1 MGFVN
6 GMVDWKRKPINK
18 DKHGGTRASI
28 FIHFL
33 VVITSLTFIGN
44 VFNMIL
50 YFTQTIHMDIGTSIS
65 TITII
70 IGVTCVFALVG
81 GFFLDSYITC
91 FTGILSF
98 DPIWFLLRGSEYSL
112 IPSMLEERIIKPY
125 RFNLI
130 LDIIGYVLLALQAH
144 IPALQPPPC
153 NMFAPSSNC
162 EQVHGYNAAIFYGGL
177 YLLAFGEGCLR
188 ANIAS
193 LGVKQRSSFFNWF
206 TFSVSLGAFIG
217 VTLLVWIQENKGWNL
232 AFTFSAGWTIL
243 GVVVVAS
250 GFSFYRNL
258 IPRGSPLT
266 RMLQVLVAAFHKR
279 KLQFPENDEEEIYL
293 ENTKEDNV
301 GELLQRTKDLKWLD
315 KASISDGRTG
325 NWHLCSVSQVEE
337 IKIVLRML
345 PVFLSETICY
355 SPVFLVQTL
364 SVQQGTT
371 INTKLGAI
379 NVTPASLFVIPI
391 FFQLVVLVIYD
402 RVFVPFARRITGCPT
417 GITHLQRI
425 GVGFIAAII
434 ATFLGAVF
442 ERKRKAVAEDHGLL
456 DSGGQVPMSV
466 MWLSFQFIATG
477 IVDVTSFVGLLE
489 FFNTEVSRGMKS
501 LGTAMFWCN
510 FGLASLLGSLLVD
523 LANKAT
529 RRHGGLG
536 WLDGN
541 NLNRGFHELH
551 VLGKEVR
558 ISATQPCSN

>member
-1 MGFVN
+1 
-6 GMVDWKRKPINK
+6 MVELELPYSSTVI
-18 DKHGGTRASI
+18 
-28 FIHFL
+28 L

-50 YFTQTIHMDIGTSIS
+50 YFTQTMHMDIGTSIS

-70 IGVTCVFALVG
+70 IG
-81 GFFLDSYITC
+81 
-91 FTGILSF
+91 
-98 DPIWFLLRGSEYSL
+98 
-112 IPSMLEERIIKPY
+112 
-125 RFNLI
+125 
-130 LDIIGYVLLALQAH
+130 GYVLLALQAH
-144 IPALQPPPC
+144 IPALRPPAC
-153 NMFAPSSNC
+153 NMFAPNSNC
-162 EQVHGYNAAIFYGGL
+162 ELVHGYNAAIFYGGL

-188 ANIAS
+188 ENLAS
-193 LGVKQRSSFFNWF
+193 LADIRAQYRHKNVSISDQFDEDDPAELKQRSSFFNWF

-217 VTLLVWIQENKGWNL
+217 VTLLVWIQNKGWNL
-232 AFTFSAGWTIL
+232 ALTLSAGWTIL
-243 GVVVVAS
+243 RVVV
-250 GFSFYRNL
+250 
-258 IPRGSPLT
+258 
-266 RMLQVLVAAFHKR
+266 VLVAAFRKR
-279 KLQFPENDEEEIYL
+279 KLQFPEIDEETYL
-293 ENTKEDNV
+293 ENDKEDNV
-301 GELLQRTKDLKWLD
+301 GELLQHTKDLTWLD

-337 IKIVLRML
+337 IKIVLRVL
-345 PVFLSETICY
+345 PVFLSATICY

-371 INTKLGAI
+371 MNTKLGAI
-379 NVTPASLFVIPI
+379 NVPPASLFVIPI
-391 FFQLVVLVIYD
+391 FFQLVILVIYD

-417 GITHLQRI
+417 GITHLQRV
-425 GVGFIAAII
+425 GAGFIAAII

-466 MWLSFQFIATG
+466 MWLSFQFFATG

-529 RRHGGLG
+529 RHGGLG

-541 NLNRGFHELH
+541 NLNRGYLDRFYWFLTI
-551 VLGKEVR
+551 LGVVAFMNYMFWAR
-558 ISATQPCSN
+558 RYAYRQHNRALTS

>member
-18 DKHGGTRASI
+18 EKHGGTRASI

-50 YFTQTIHMDIGTSIS
+50 YFTQTMHMDIGTSIS

-70 IGVTCVFALVG
+70 IGVTFGFALVG
-81 GFFLDSYITC
+81 GFFSDSYITR
-91 FTGILSF
+91 FTGILIF
-98 DPIWFLLRGSEYSL
+98 GPIQFS
-112 IPSMLEERIIKPY
+112 
-125 RFNLI
+125 
-130 LDIIGYVLLALQAH
+130 GYVLLALQAH

-188 ANIAS
+188 ANLAS
-193 LGVKQRSSFFNWF
+193 LGGDQFDEDDPTDVY
-206 TFSVSLGAFIG
+206 I
-217 VTLLVWIQENKGWNL
+217 TLLVGIQENKGWNL
-232 AFTFSAGWTIL
+232 AFTLSAGWTIL

-258 IPRGSPLT
+258 IPTSSPLT
-266 RMLQVLVAAFHKR
+266 RMLQVLVDAFRKR
-279 KLQFPENDEEEIYL
+279 KLQFPENDEEIYL
-293 ENTKEDNV
+293 ENNKEDNV
-301 GELLQRTKDLKWLD
+301 GEFLQHTVWRD
-315 KASISDGRTG
+315 KASISDGKKG

-337 IKIVLRML
+337 IKIVLRIL
-345 PVFLSETICY
+345 PVFLSATICY

-371 INTKLGAI
+371 MNTKLGAI
-379 NVTPASLFVIPI
+379 NVPPASLFVIPI
-391 FFQLVVLVIYD
+391 FFQLVILVIYD
-402 RVFVPFARRITGCPT
+402 RVFVPFARRITGFPT

-434 ATFLGAVF
+434 ATFFGAVF

-466 MWLSFQFIATG
+466 MWLSYQFFATG

-510 FGLASLLGSLLVD
+510 FGLASLLGSFLVD

-529 RRHGGLG
+529 RRHGALG

-541 NLNRGFHELH
+541 NLNRGYLDRFYWFLTI
-551 VLGKEVR
+551 LGVVAFMNYLFWAR
-558 ISATQPCSN
+558 AISTGSTGS